1 MGLSLHELMICE
13 YMKDF
18 FRQVAMWGL
27 LVIGLLLVSIS
38 VNLYGKTIVEP
49 WLPYGIALLLGV
61 ASIAVWGVWRCLTGT
76 SRWWINALYGFAVV
90 GALSAFAIIGG
101 NYYMADES
109 TAHTEEV
116 KVVDKY
122 REKHY
127 KSRRVS
133 RMVYTRGAPYWTYHV
148 TVEFADG
155 RRKPIEVTKK
165 RYAKIKSGSIRE
177 LTLQK
182 GLFGMPVVKGGAGRL
197 S

>member
-61 ASIAVWGVWRCLTGT
+61 ASIAVSGVWRCLTGT

-101 NYYMADES
+101 QLLY
-109 TAHTEEV
+109 
-116 KVVDKY
+116 
-122 REKHY
+122 
-127 KSRRVS
+127 
-133 RMVYTRGAPYWTYHV
+133 
-148 TVEFADG
+148 G
-155 RRKPIEVTKK
+155 R
-165 RYAKIKSGSIRE
+165 
-177 LTLQK
+177 
-182 GLFGMPVVKGGAGRL
+182 
-197 S
+197 

>member
-61 ASIAVWGVWRCLTGT
+61 ASIAVSGVWRCLTGT

-133 RMVYTRGAPYWTYHV
+133 RRVYTRGAPYWTYHV

-197 S
+197 I

>member
-61 ASIAVWGVWRCLTGT
+61 ASIAVSGVWRCLTDT

-133 RMVYTRGAPYWTYHV
+133 RRVYTRGAPYWTYHV